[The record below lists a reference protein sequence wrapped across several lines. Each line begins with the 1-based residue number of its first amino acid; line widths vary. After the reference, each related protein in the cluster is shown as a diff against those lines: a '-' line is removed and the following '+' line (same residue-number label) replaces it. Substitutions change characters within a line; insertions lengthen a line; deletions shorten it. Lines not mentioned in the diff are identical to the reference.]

1 MLCHVVQVIAGL
13 KSNIEALEGESY
25 ELQQVRDQLDMRRSQ
40 LETHNQQLA
49 IKTEHLT
56 GIVVVAAMSDFA
68 KYTTVLP
75 PARKIPPCRG
85 AAPTQG
91 PTEQWRR
98 QGPRPPI
105 VHVMH
110 GFFFG

>member
-1 MLCHVVQVIAGL
+1 MLYHVVQVIAGL

-68 KYTTVLP
+68 KYTTDLP

-85 AAPTQG
+85 AAPIHRDLRNSGVGRGLG
-91 PTEQWRR
+91 PQLF
-98 QGPRPPI
+98 
-105 VHVMH
+105 M
-110 GFFFG
+110 FG